1 MGIRV
6 NLVTCLILFCV
17 VGHGQE
23 SEFIS
28 GTLIDTV
35 NTEPIPFASIRVKN
49 RAVGVISNNDG
60 SFRIPIKFRE
70 LNDTLEITSM
80 GYDSREIVIG
90 RLLSDQINQIY
101 LKPMLIQLDEVTL
114 SASNKRGRGRN
125 DEVRPVT
132 AEEIISKAIE
142 KIPLNY
148 PFNPQSYVGYYRDCQ
163 RKAGG

>member
-1 MGIRV
+1 
-6 NLVTCLILFCV
+6 
-17 VGHGQE
+17 
-23 SEFIS
+23 
-28 GTLIDTV
+28 
-35 NTEPIPFASIRVKN
+35 VKN

>member
-1 MGIRV
+1 M
-6 NLVTCLILFCV
+6 FCV

-80 GYDSREIVIG
+80 GYE
-90 RLLSDQINQIY
+90 IY